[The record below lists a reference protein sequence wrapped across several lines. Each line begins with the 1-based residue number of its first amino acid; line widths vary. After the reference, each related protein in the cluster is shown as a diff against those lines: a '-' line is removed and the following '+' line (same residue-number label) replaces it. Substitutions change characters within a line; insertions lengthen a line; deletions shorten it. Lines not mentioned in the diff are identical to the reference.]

1 MPHLL
6 MPRPVASSSQ
16 EEGSRRIAVVKWYS
30 LAKGY
35 GFARLP
41 GDERDVFLHHS
52 QLEHGHPPA
61 DGEEILIELGEG
73 ERGLFAAKIERAAAP
88 AARN

>member
-1 MPHLL
+1 MPQPSL
-6 MPRPVASSSQ
+6 PRPIAPSSNDAD
-16 EEGSRRIAVVKWYS
+16 SRRLAVVKWYS

-41 GDERDVFLHHS
+41 GDEREVFLHHS
-52 QLEHGHPPA
+52 HLEEGYLPA

-73 ERGLFAAKIERAAAP
+73 ERGLFAARIERAAVLAAP
-88 AARN
+88 E